1 MSDPF
6 GDLDAAM
13 GGDSGADADAQST
26 PEPEPSDEPAE
37 DPEPEAVASPREQP
51 AFEFDETVH
60 KALYVLE
67 DVADEFDDV
76 ITYDVERELTRE
88 HGLKNIKKSELHNA
102 ALAVVSEHSDLIVE
116 KVLEQRGLDGE

>member
-13 GGDSGADADAQST
+13 GGDATTDAEEQSP
-26 PEPEPSDEPAE
+26 PETEAVDEPT
-37 DPEPEAVASPREQP
+37 DDSEPEAAASPRERP

-102 ALAVVSEHSDLIVE
+102 ALAVVSEHADLIVE
-116 KVLEQRGLDGE
+116 EVLEQRGLDDE